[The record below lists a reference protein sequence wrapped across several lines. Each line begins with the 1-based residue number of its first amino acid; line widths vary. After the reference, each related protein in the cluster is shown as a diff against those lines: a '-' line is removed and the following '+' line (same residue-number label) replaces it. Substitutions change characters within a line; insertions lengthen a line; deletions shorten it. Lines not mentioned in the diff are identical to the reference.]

1 MNGFLH
7 YFLSILDPMSN
18 LGFSRAVAELPRWWL
33 LVVLPFALMVLP
45 TIIVWLVYLVKPALI
60 RLFARAL
67 LAGIAVVPTPTHC
80 ASSSPFGSPNPGSPL
95 TFGGRSATQSAVPFT
110 FGGRSAGSTQSAVQS
125 AVGLLSQTQG
135 FDAAA
140 AHFFS
145 LLSPGAMR
153 AIAPTSYADFA
164 SPSGLPGTA

>member
-1 MNGFLH
+1 MVVRVGVTTMRLARRH
-7 YFLSILDPMSN
+7 C
-18 LGFSRAVAELPRWWL
+18 WL
-33 LVVLPFALMVLP
+33 LLLA
-45 TIIVWLVYLVKPALI
+45 T
-60 RLFARAL
+60 AL
-67 LAGIAVVPTPTHC
+67 LAGIAVVPTPSHC

-95 TFGGRSATQSAVPFT
+95 TFSGRSATQSAVPFT
-110 FGGRSAGSTQSAVQS
+110 FGGRSGGPTQS

-153 AIAPTSYADFA
+153 AIAATSSADFA
-164 SPSGLPGTA
+164 SPSGLP